1 VALFNI
7 RYGLLT
13 VSIKMNDDRGFNE
26 ELEFYLNDLDEMIYE
41 LTSSD
46 DEEVRRERRIEVRRR
61 MVPFYSRRTDMYDEF
76 FNDDQLYK
84 TFRFDKASLQFI
96 EGIKIGPH

>member
-1 VALFNI
+1 
-7 RYGLLT
+7 
-13 VSIKMNDDRGFNE
+13 MNDDRGFNE
-26 ELEFYLNDLDEMIYE
+26 ELEFYLNDLDEMNNE

-96 EGIKIGPH
+96 EGMQIGPH